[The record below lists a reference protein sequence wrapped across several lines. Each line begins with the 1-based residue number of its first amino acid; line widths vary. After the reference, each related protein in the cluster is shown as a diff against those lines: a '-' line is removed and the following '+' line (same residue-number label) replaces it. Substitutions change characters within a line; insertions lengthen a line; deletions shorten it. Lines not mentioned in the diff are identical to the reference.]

1 MRISDWSSDVCSSD
15 LGGAL
20 RLKVGVAA
28 SEVENRVAG
37 DRPCATKRGS
47 RQEDR
52 LIDLV
57 ALVEGG
63 RLERLTPSPL
73 YRDRRDRP
81 LDQAELGCRHICE
94 ALVPF
99 VADTGGELEEGSES
113 GTHRPAED
121 RQTKIDLGQS

>member
-15 LGGAL
+15 LDAVAVAAVEIVRFELQRRDRRRLVGDRNIPVGGAL

-52 LIDLV
+52 LIALV

-63 RLERLTPSPL
+63 RIERLTPTPQIG
-73 YRDRRDRP
+73 R
-81 LDQAELGCRHICE
+81 AH
-94 ALVPF
+94 V
-99 VADTGGELEEGSES
+99 
-113 GTHRPAED
+113 
-121 RQTKIDLGQS
+121 

>member
-1 MRISDWSSDVCSSD
+1 MIRRPPRSTRTDTLFPYTTLFRSAVDRVGEQAQYRGDRVHDAVAVADVEIVRFELQRRD
-15 LGGAL
+15 RRRLVGDRNIPVGGAL

-28 SEVENRVAG
+28 SAVENRVAG

-73 YRDRRDRP
+73 
-81 LDQAELGCRHICE
+81 
-94 ALVPF
+94 
-99 VADTGGELEEGSES
+99 
-113 GTHRPAED
+113 
-121 RQTKIDLGQS
+121 